1 MRTTLARA
9 ANAVA
14 SGMSADVAMSEIVEP
29 GYAAAIGQTRERLE
43 RNIAIAERTAIAAMI
58 VDEKG
63 EPVRGLRDELR
74 LRTADLEN
82 RARAKSLMEA
92 ILTETER
99 HDRLDAEGRRAAGE
113 LVRGIADNERNL
125 GTSRTRER
133 SAVRSDVLVP
143 AWNLP
148 NLTESEIA
156 DRLRVSSRLA
166 DKRAE
171 IDNLSRLVFGNSQA
185 VLASVARISGA
196 QSGAA
201 AGDDVREGRLGEM
214 AGEGRT
220 WLKGPS
226 PARQAAEAHAPR
238 LAAALADYGMA
249 VDFERHQI
257 NLRRREEQA
266 RHTIEVPR
274 PSKEL
279 AALMAGIDQEQV
291 RRLNEDPSLRREFEK
306 LVLAMTKRLS
316 SEDRADLK
324 AGNVTRLGSSL
335 GISSDQAASLKR
347 VQDRAS
353 VFQDRSL
360 RQTRQVSIP
369 QLGIR
374 R

>member
-1 MRTTLARA
+1 M
-9 ANAVA
+9 
-14 SGMSADVAMSEIVEP
+14 
-29 GYAAAIGQTRERLE
+29 
-43 RNIAIAERTAIAAMI
+43 
-58 VDEKG
+58 
-63 EPVRGLRDELR
+63 
-74 LRTADLEN
+74 
-82 RARAKSLMEA
+82 MEA
-92 ILTETER
+92 ILTETAR
-99 HDRLDAEGRRAAGE
+99 HHRLDAEGRRAAAE

-125 GTSRTRER
+125 GATRTRER

-148 NLTESEIA
+148 DLTESGIA

-171 IDNLSRLVFGNSQA
+171 IDNLSRLVFGNSPA

-226 PARQAAEAHAPR
+226 PTRQAAEAHAPQ

-257 NLRRREEQA
+257 NLRHREEQA

-279 AALMAGIDQEQV
+279 NALMSGSDQGQV
-291 RRLNEDPSLRREFEK
+291 RRLNADPSLRREFEK
-306 LVLAMTKRLS
+306 ITLAMTKRLS
-316 SEDRADLK
+316 AADRTALK
-324 AGNVTRLGSSL
+324 EENFVKVGSSL
-335 GISSDQAASLKR
+335 GITPEQAASLKR
-347 VQDRAS
+347 VQDRAG
-353 VFQDRSL
+353 VLQGQSL
-360 RQTRQVSIP
+360 RQTRQVVSTN
-369 QLGIR
+369 QLGIKR
-374 R
+374 